1 MPFNFLLPIYNDEIL
16 LKEAE
21 FREIREIQR
30 KKTEEL
36 KFNYRPKN
44 SEEKKEIDRVLM
56 TCWNIGVKLLR
67 HLKMVLFHLNI

>member
-1 MPFNFLLPIYNDEIL
+1 MPLNFLLAIYNDEIS

-44 SEEKKEIDRVLM
+44 SGEKKEIDRVLM
-56 TCWNIGVKLLR
+56 TCWNKI
-67 HLKMVLFHLNI
+67 LNQCKKILI